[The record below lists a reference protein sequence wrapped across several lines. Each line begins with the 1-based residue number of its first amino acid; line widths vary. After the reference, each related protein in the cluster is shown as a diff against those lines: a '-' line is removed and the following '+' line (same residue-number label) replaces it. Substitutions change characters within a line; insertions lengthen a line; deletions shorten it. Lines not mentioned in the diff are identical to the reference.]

1 MEEAA
6 SAAFSVSRFS
16 RKNARDETIACAVTW
31 PTSKPE
37 CRAPR
42 FTSQAGRK
50 SRQVHR
56 FSGRCPRSPHNRMAL
71 WGRKVS
77 SNRDS
82 AFRNQAYSR
91 DQDAGSSLGELKS
104 EPAMRSARRS
114 KLAPPNTAAA
124 FAAKEVAGLS
134 RLVTA
139 VKPIS
144 CGSREV
150 ALLTFLP
157 LVRGKLVKPGPTNTE
172 ESLVRTALCFDLAG
186 PGLLGRGNASA
197 IEP

>member
-1 MEEAA
+1 MEKAA

-42 FTSQAGRK
+42 FTCQAGRK

-91 DQDAGSSLGELKS
+91 DQDAGSSLGKLKS

-114 KLAPPNTAAA
+114 KLAPPKHCRG
-124 FAAKEVAGLS
+124 F
-134 RLVTA
+134 R
-139 VKPIS
+139 
-144 CGSREV
+144 RERGCRS
-150 ALLTFLP
+150 LP
-157 LVRGKLVKPGPTNTE
+157 ACHRGKAHLVRFEGGRFT
-172 ESLVRTALCFDLAG
+172 DL
-186 PGLLGRGNASA
+186 PPPRQR
-197 IEP
+197 ETR

>member
-91 DQDAGSSLGELKS
+91 DQDAGSSLGKLKS

-114 KLAPPNTAAA
+114 KLVPPNTAAA

-139 VKPIS
+139 SQACRHTAVKPSTTPGWRTSSRPQDSS
-144 CGSREV
+144 CIGAPRR
-150 ALLTFLP
+150 
-157 LVRGKLVKPGPTNTE
+157 RGGHAKL
-172 ESLVRTALCFDLAG
+172 
-186 PGLLGRGNASA
+186 
-197 IEP
+197 